1 MFRLNAL
8 HAIAATRGEGLR
20 PEFLALIDRIEAE
33 RAVADIAVHRGDAQ
47 IQAGPNPTGFVG
59 AELPDGVVKFPQA
72 ACETDSW
79 LGATPAKRT
88 I

>member
-8 HAIAATRGEGLR
+8 HAIAAARGDGLR

-33 RAVADIAVHRGDAQ
+33 RTVADIALHRGDAQ
-47 IQAGPNPTGFVG
+47 IQAGPNPTGVIG

-72 ACETDSW
+72 ACDTDSW
-79 LGATPAKRT
+79 PGATPAKRK

>member
-1 MFRLNAL
+1 MFCLNAL
-8 HAIAATRGEGLR
+8 HAIAALRGDGLR

-33 RAVADIAVHRGDAQ
+33 RAVADIALHRGDAQ

-72 ACETDSW
+72 ACDPDTW
-79 LGATPAKRT
+79 PGAKPAKRT

>member
-1 MFRLNAL
+1 MFCLNAL
-8 HAIAATRGEGLR
+8 HAIAATRGDGLR
-20 PEFLALIDRIEAE
+20 AEFLALIDRIEAE
-33 RAVADIAVHRGDAQ
+33 RAVADIALHRGDAQ

-72 ACETDSW
+72 ACDTDTW
-79 LGATPAKRT
+79 PGAKPAKRT

>member
-1 MFRLNAL
+1 MFLLNAL
-8 HAIAATRGEGLR
+8 HAIATARGDGLR

-33 RAVADIAVHRGDAQ
+33 RAVADIALHRGDQQ
-47 IQAGPNPTGFVG
+47 IQAGPNPAGFVG

-72 ACETDSW
+72 ACKADSPP
-79 LGATPAKRT
+79 GVTPAKRT

>member
-47 IQAGPNPTGFVG
+47 LQAGPNPTGFVG

-79 LGATPAKRT
+79 FGATPAKRT